1 MKWLQLRR
9 INSLK
14 TYILVAA
21 LGFLSGCFPDIS
33 GEYELSSPKSDSG
46 VIGGVKILGSTTAAY
61 SLCFGGCIE
70 ATTSY
75 RRDGNFI
82 HVKTDKADLVF
93 EIKDSNTLIGK
104 NWIERGTYTRR

>member
-1 MKWLQLRR
+1 MKWLRLRH

-14 TYILVAA
+14 AYILFAA
-21 LGFLSGCFPDIS
+21 LGCLAGCFPGIS
-33 GEYELSSPKSDSG
+33 GEYKLSSSKSESG
-46 VIGGVKILGSTTAAY
+46 FIGGIKILGSTTAAY
-61 SLCFGGCIE
+61 SVCLAGCIE

-75 RRDGNFI
+75 RRDGNYL

-104 NWIERGTYTRR
+104 NWIERGTYTRQ

>member
-1 MKWLQLRR
+1 MKWLLLRR
-9 INSLK
+9 IKSLK
-14 TYILVAA
+14 AYILVAA
-21 LGFLSGCFPDIS
+21 LGCLAGCFPGIS
-33 GEYELSSPKSDSG
+33 GEYKLSSSKSDSG
-46 VIGGVKILGSTTAAY
+46 FIGGIKILGSTTAAY
-61 SLCFGGCIE
+61 SVCLAGCIE

-75 RRDGNFI
+75 RRDGNYL